1 MKIYRLERIKD
12 GIDWKKGDLIWAYQ
26 PCKGWRVISIVEIDM

>member
-12 GIDWKKGDLIWAYQ
+12 GIDWKKGDRIWAYQ